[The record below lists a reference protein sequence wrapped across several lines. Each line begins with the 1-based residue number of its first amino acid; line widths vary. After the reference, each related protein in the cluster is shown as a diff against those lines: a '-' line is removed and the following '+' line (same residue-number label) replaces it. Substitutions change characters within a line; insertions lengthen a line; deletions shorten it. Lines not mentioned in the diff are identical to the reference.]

1 MLQCRSG
8 YRRNNGDG
16 FWSRRTIDRDAL
28 VVRVKE
34 LVAESERRPSVIGCD
49 FGDAGWADRLQPQDF
64 DASTADATTPVDAQD
79 VSEKAGKTAQ
89 VEE

>member
-1 MLQCRSG
+1 M
-8 YRRNNGDG
+8 
-16 FWSRRTIDRDAL
+16 
-28 VVRVKE
+28 
-34 LVAESERRPSVIGCD
+34 IGCD
-49 FGDAGWADRLQPQDF
+49 FGDAGWADCLQPQDF

>member
-1 MLQCRSG
+1 M
-8 YRRNNGDG
+8 
-16 FWSRRTIDRDAL
+16 
-28 VVRVKE
+28 RVKE

-49 FGDAGWADRLQPQDF
+49 FGDAGWADCLQPQDF
-64 DASTADATTPVDAQD
+64 DASTADAQD

>member
-1 MLQCRSG
+1 M
-8 YRRNNGDG
+8 
-16 FWSRRTIDRDAL
+16 
-28 VVRVKE
+28 RVKE

-49 FGDAGWADRLQPQDF
+49 FGDVGWADCLQPHDF
-64 DASTADATTPVDAQD
+64 DASTADAQD